1 MKKSRKR
8 YHYQFKKCQKA
19 EERIRKS
26 KLLDAC
32 INGGTNLFSE
42 IKSIRASK
50 HVVATSM
57 DGKND
62 DVRGVFKDKYEK
74 LYNSTDD
81 GAELS
86 KVQAEIGARVNV
98 TSLDDV
104 LKVTPNIVKEDQLY
118 EKLSLILQGFLVHG
132 HVTLVLLLA
141 TLVPIKDKLGSI
153 NSSKN
158 YRIIAISSLLLKLI
172 DWVFL
177 ILFGSKFN
185 LNDFQ
190 FAYQTGCSTTMC
202 TWAVLETV
210 EYFMKNF
217 SDSSIDWLMSYLG
230 GRTQMVQVESRT
242 SS

>member
-1 MKKSRKR
+1 MKKSRNG

-32 INGGTNLFSE
+32 INGGTNLFSK
-42 IKSIRASK
+42 IKSIRAVK

-81 GAELS
+81 GAELL

-104 LKVTPNIVKEDQLY
+104 LKVTPNLVK
-118 EKLSLILQGFLVHG
+118 
-132 HVTLVLLLA
+132 
-141 TLVPIKDKLGSI
+141 
-153 NSSKN
+153 
-158 YRIIAISSLLLKLI
+158 
-172 DWVFL
+172 
-177 ILFGSKFN
+177 
-185 LNDFQ
+185 
-190 FAYQTGCSTTMC
+190 
-202 TWAVLETV
+202 
-210 EYFMKNF
+210 
-217 SDSSIDWLMSYLG
+217 
-230 GRTQMVQVESRT
+230 
-242 SS
+242 